1 MKKRVLL
8 IAVVVL
14 VLTSCAAVP
23 NQETSREGTLASEEV
38 YEDGEQSSGNNPQ
51 NYTPGDPAVILNDLE
66 LDEAEISG
74 IIFMR
79 EEEKLARD
87 VYLKLADLWG
97 MNIFTNIA
105 GSENTHMDAVLSLIE
120 MADLEDPI
128 QAMGNGEF
136 LNQDLQSL
144 YDDLISRGGGSLAEA
159 LLVGAAIEEIDI
171 LDLQEYLVETDNYS
185 VRAVYQNLLNGS
197 INHLNSF
204 VRTYERQTGEEY
216 QPQYMT
222 EETFQELLATASRG
236 GGGAGQAG
244 RSEQPRGGRGQA
256 Q

>member
-8 IAVVVL
+8 LTVVVL
-14 VLTSCAAVP
+14 VATSCAAVP
-23 NQETSREGTLASEEV
+23 NQDISREEILASEQVDAEV
-38 YEDGEQSSGNNPQ
+38 ELSSGNNPQ
-51 NYTPGDPAVILNDLE
+51 KYTPGESASIIQDSDLNE
-66 LDEAEISG
+66 TEISG

-87 VYLKLADLWG
+87 VYLQLADLWG
-97 MNIFTNIA
+97 LNIFTNIA
-105 GSENTHMDAVLSLIE
+105 GSEDTHMEAVLSLIE
-120 MADLEDPI
+120 MADLEDPA
-128 QAMGNGEF
+128 QAMDHGEF

-144 YDDLISRGGGSLAEA
+144 YDDLVARGGESLVEA

-171 LDLQEYLVETDNYS
+171 LDLQEYLTETDNYA
-185 VRAVYQNLLNGS
+185 VTEVYQNLLKGS

-216 QPQYMT
+216 QPQYLT
-222 EETFQELLATASRG
+222 EEAFQELLTAAFQG
-236 GGGAGQAG
+236 GGGGGQGG
-244 RSEQPRGGRGQA
+244 RSELPRGRGKA